1 MHHPGSSRCK
11 RPGVEGAHR
20 STENERGVKGEA
32 KDRGLAGADM
42 ARLAKSHAVVGIPRI
57 K

>member
-1 MHHPGSSRCK
+1 MQTSWGGRGSLEY
-11 RPGVEGAHR
+11 GEQ
-20 STENERGVKGEA
+20 ERGVKGEA

-42 ARLAKSHAVVGIPRI
+42 DRLAESHAVVGIPRI